1 MAMFVAAPAAASPL
15 YTIDSVAMGTNITL
29 PPEQGGTQM
38 PNTFPVLR
46 ATLLAVPPGY
56 RQQKAPTPPQ
66 SEAPQNVQINVTV
79 RSGEGEKSQV
89 IYQVSGV
96 FGDGGFQ
103 QLNTG
108 REMFVELPGAPAGGN
123 YRPTGLS
130 LNAQPTIIGRS
141 ILLAFKVDFTL
152 PVSRQPGDKNEPLKV
167 QQEAT
172 TILESGKPLTVFT
185 SDSPGQTPKI
195 SVELTATILT
205 RSSQP

>member
-1 MAMFVAAPAAASPL
+1 MLPVRSPHVPVLMVLIAMFVAAPASASPL
-15 YTIDSVAMGTNITL
+15 YTIDSVAMATNT
-29 PPEQGGTQM
+29 
-38 PNTFPVLR
+38 
-46 ATLLAVPPGY
+46 TLLVAVSPGDS
-56 RQQKAPTPPQ
+56 QQKAPTPAQ

-89 IYQVSGV
+89 IYQVMGV

-108 REMFVELPGAPAGGN
+108 RDMFVELPGAPAGGN

-152 PVSRQPGDKNEPLKV
+152 PVSRQPGDKNEPPKV